1 MKKLEDIKKVAVLG
15 TGTMG
20 PGIAQSFAIG
30 GYEVCMY
37 DRSVP
42 AMEKARSI
50 LHSSLITFAEEGMIK
65 QEDIATI
72 FKRVSF
78 SETLEGAV
86 AGADF
91 IMETIVENR
100 EAKAELY
107 TQLDKI
113 LPDDVYIASN
123 TSFLNTFEITPERR
137 LPYTVIAHWYAPPQL
152 IPLVEVVRNDKTVP
166 EVVNAVMSILNKSGK
181 TPVCMNKF
189 VPGYI
194 VNRMQ
199 MILNQ
204 EVFYLLDNGYCTAED
219 IDMAVKASFIPR
231 AMVLGL
237 VQRFDFTGLDTS
249 ANNFKNKSY
258 VMPEQNYH
266 PTALFEHVDKGE
278 LGVKTGK
285 GFYDY
290 AGRSTEE
297 VLAKRDKQ
305 LFEVFKIAK
314 KLMSDLV

>member
-1 MKKLEDIKKVAVLG
+1 
-15 TGTMG
+15 
-20 PGIAQSFAIG
+20 
-30 GYEVCMY
+30 
-37 DRSVP
+37 
-42 AMEKARSI
+42 MEKARSI
-50 LHSSLITFAEEGMIK
+50 LHSSLTTFAEEGMIK
-65 QEDIATI
+65 SEEIETI
-72 FKRVSF
+72 FNQISF
-78 SETLEGAV
+78 CDTLEEAV
-86 AGADF
+86 TGADF
-91 IMETIVENR
+91 VMETIVENR
-100 EAKAELY
+100 EAKADLY
-107 TQLDKI
+107 AILDKI

-137 LPYTVIAHWYAPPQL
+137 LPYTIIAHWYAPPQL
-152 IPLVEVVRNDKTVP
+152 IPLVEVVRNDQTIP
-166 EVVNAVMSILNKSGK
+166 EAVDTAMVMLSKSGK
-181 TPVCMNKF
+181 TPVRMNKF

-231 AMVLGL
+231 AMVVGL
-237 VQRFDFTGLDTS
+237 VQRFDFTGLDMS

-266 PTALFEHVDKGE
+266 PKVLFEHVAKGE

-290 AGRSTEE
+290 TGRSTEE
-297 VLAKRDKQ
+297 VLTKRDKQ

-314 KLMSDLV
+314 KLMEDPV

>member
-1 MKKLEDIKKVAVLG
+1 MKKLDDIKKVAVLG

-20 PGIAQSFAIG
+20 PGIAQSFATG

-37 DRSVP
+37 DRSAP

-72 FKRVSF
+72 FNRISF

-86 AGADF
+86 DGADF

-100 EAKAELY
+100 EAKADLY
-107 TQLDKI
+107 TQLDTI

-137 LPYTVIAHWYAPPQL
+137 LPYTMIAHWYAPPQL
-152 IPLVEVVRNDKTVP
+152 IPLVEVVRNDKTIP
-166 EVVNAVMSILNKSGK
+166 EAVDTAMAMLSKSGK
-181 TPVCMNKF
+181 TPVRMNKF

-231 AMVLGL
+231 AMVVGL

-266 PTALFEHVDKGE
+266 PKALFEHVDKGE

-290 AGRSTEE
+290 TGHSTEE

-314 KLMSDLV
+314 KLMNDPV